1 MQTTAF
7 KELLVHLH
15 SSIDRVADELTP
27 DRPELAHA
35 LRARAH
41 RLPRAEDARLLLY
54 DTLAAGLLDAQLFDR
69 LMLRQNRA
77 ARAERRGAP

>member
-1 MQTTAF
+1 MHTTAF

-15 SSIDRVADELTP
+15 TSIDRVADELAP

-35 LRARAH
+35 LRARAR
-41 RLPRAEDARLLLY
+41 RLPRPEDARLLLY
-54 DTLAAGLLDAQLFDR
+54 DTLAAGLFDAQQFDQ